1 MKKSSLANHPLVA
14 VALNIAT
21 LYAAYFLTRVAF
33 FLENYSYYDH
43 VLPMHL
49 VWHFTKA
56 GAYFDTAGICYTN
69 ALWLLMVLLPLHC
82 KETPFYHRLCK
93 WLFMVVNAIGLAAN
107 LCDVVYFQFTM
118 RRTTSSIFS
127 EFSGDE
133 KLGSIIGTEFVGHWY
148 LVVLF
153 AAIMNDKNRAA
164 GRGGTGAGPL
174 CCPSR
179 KY

>member
-1 MKKSSLANHPLVA
+1 MEPKMKKSSLANHPLVA
-14 VALNIAT
+14 VALNIAM

-56 GAYFDTAGICYTN
+56 GVYFDTAGICYTN
-69 ALWLLMVLLPLHC
+69 ALWLLMVLLPLHW
-82 KETPFYHRLCK
+82 KENAVYHRLCK
-93 WLFMVVNAIGLAAN
+93 WLFMVVNAIGLAVN

-133 KLGSIIGTEFVGHWY
+133 KLGSIIGGALRSHHAGTVE
-148 LVVLF
+148 VLP
-153 AAIMNDKNRAA
+153 NPVER
-164 GRGGTGAGPL
+164 PL